1 MLILEREAR
10 LAELAGFTIDE
21 IGRYHRPDGPAC
33 PHGRPPH
40 FLSDLNAAFAY
51 ILPIIQ
57 EPRRRGLALS
67 AWAYTLAEYERRGN
81 NVSFV
86 SAASLLC
93 DAVEEL
99 QSTWGALNENR
110 EALKREG
117 R

>member
-10 LAELAGFTIDE
+10 LARLAGFTIDE
-21 IGRYHRPDGPAC
+21 IGRYHRPDGTAC

-40 FLSDLNAAFAY
+40 FLSDLNAVFAY
-51 ILPIIQ
+51 ILPIVK
-57 EPRRRGLALS
+57 EPRRRAQALA
-67 AWAYTLAEYERRGN
+67 AWAHTLVEYEGRGN

-99 QSTWGALNENR
+99 HASWNAID
-110 EALKREG
+110 EALRGE
-117 R
+117 